1 MANDDN
7 QLRKNI
13 QHLREMLGETLDK
26 LGEVIHFARSTVKG
40 YENGSRKPDPQTLNS
55 IAKHYGKTVDE
66 LLYTDLTELSGVKM
80 EAKSIK
86 DVLDLFQKLL
96 PLYSSEDA
104 MRNLKFK
111 KGYKLCH
118 QIMDG
123 FSKGE
128 LLRGTIITDAFQA
141 FIEAFEEIEC
151 PEVAANLMWT
161 ISVWWTQI
169 FDVKQMM
176 LLQSKLLSNKFD
188 IKDYMKIKEN
198 ESDGLKE
205 KKHSFVSDFDEIITE
220 IFKELKSDSKWSD
233 LADYYI
239 ALKYVWAMVDSDL
252 SPEMNSAVGMQ
263 MMLTFA
269 KIGNPHAL
277 NFLKISL
284 ST

>member
-7 QLRKNI
+7 QLGINI
-13 QHLREMLGETLDK
+13 KHLREMRGETLVE
-26 LGEVIHFARSTVKG
+26 LGDVIHFAKSTVKG

-66 LLYTDLTELSGVKM
+66 LLYTDLTELSGAKM
-80 EAKSIK
+80 EVDSIK
-86 DVLDLFQKLL
+86 DMLDLFQKLL

-104 MRNLKFK
+104 MRSSKFK
-111 KGYKLCH
+111 KGYKFCH

-123 FSKGE
+123 FSNGE
-128 LLRGTIITDAFQA
+128 LLRGTLITDAFQA
-141 FIEAFEEIEC
+141 FIEAFEEIEY
-151 PEVAANLMWT
+151 PEVAANLLWT
-161 ISVWWTQI
+161 IFVWWMQI

-176 LLQSKLLSNKFD
+176 SLQSKLLSNKFD
-188 IKDYMKIKEN
+188 IKDYIKIKEN
-198 ESDGLKE
+198 ESDEFKE
-205 KKHSFVSDFDEIITE
+205 KKHGFVSDFDEIITE
-220 IFKELKSDSKWSD
+220 ILKELKSDSKWSD

-239 ALKYVWAMVDSDL
+239 ALKYVLAMVDSDL

-269 KIGNPHAL
+269 KIGNLHAL
-277 NFLKISL
+277 NFFKTSL

>member
-7 QLRKNI
+7 KLGKNI
-13 QHLREMLGETLDK
+13 QHLREMRGETLDE
-26 LGEVIHFARSTVKG
+26 LGEVIHFARSTIKG

-66 LLYTDLTELSGVKM
+66 LLYSDLTELSGTQM
-80 EAKSIK
+80 EADSIK
-86 DVLDLFQKLL
+86 DMLDLFQKLL
-96 PLYSSEDA
+96 PLYSSDDA
-104 MRNLKFK
+104 MRNSKFK

-123 FSKGE
+123 FSNGE
-128 LLRGTIITDAFQA
+128 VLRGTLITDAFQA

-161 ISVWWTQI
+161 IFVWWTQI

-176 LLQSKLLSNKFD
+176 SLQSKLLSNKFN
-188 IKDYMKIKEN
+188 IKDYIKIKEN
-198 ESDGLKE
+198 ESDKLKE
-205 KKHSFVSDFDEIITE
+205 KKHGFVSDFDEVIIE
-220 IFKELKSDSKWSD
+220 ILKELKSDSEWSD

-239 ALKYVWAMVDSDL
+239 ALKYVLAMVDSDL

-277 NFLKISL
+277 NFIKTSL

>member
-7 QLRKNI
+7 QLGKNI
-13 QHLREMLGETLDK
+13 QYLRELYGETLDE

-40 YENGSRKPDPQTLNS
+40 YENGSRKPDPHTLDK

-66 LLYTDLTELSGVKM
+66 LLYTDLTELIAMKM
-80 EAKSIK
+80 EVDSIK
-86 DVLDLFQKLL
+86 DILVLFQKIL
-96 PLYSSEDA
+96 PLYTSEDA
-104 MRNLKFK
+104 MRNSRFRN
-111 KGYKLCH
+111 GYKFCH

-128 LLRGTIITDAFQA
+128 TLRGTMITDAFQA
-141 FIEAFEEIEC
+141 FIEAFDELEC
-151 PEVAANLMWT
+151 PEAAANLMWT
-161 ISVWWTQI
+161 IFVWWTQI

-176 LLQSKLLSNKFD
+176 SLQSKFLSNKLD
-188 IKDYMKIKEN
+188 IKDYLIIKEN
-198 ESDGLKE
+198 ESDDLKE
-205 KKHSFVSDFDEIITE
+205 KKHGFVSDFDEIITE
-220 IFKELKSDSKWSD
+220 ILKKLKSDSKWSD

-239 ALKYVWAMVDSDL
+239 ALKYVFTMVDSEL

-277 NFLKISL
+277 NFLKTSL

>member
-7 QLRKNI
+7 QLGKNI
-13 QHLREMLGETLDK
+13 QHLRDMYGETLVE
-26 LGEVIHFARSTVKG
+26 LGKIIYVERSTVKG
-40 YENGSRKPDPQTLNS
+40 YENGSRKPDLETLKS

-66 LLYTDLTELSGVKM
+66 LLHTDLTELGEVKM
-80 EAKSIK
+80 EVNSIK
-86 DVLDLFQKLL
+86 DMVNLFLKLL

-104 MRNLKFK
+104 RRNQKFN
-111 KGYKLCH
+111 KGYKFCQ

-123 FSKGE
+123 FLRGE
-128 LLRGTIITDAFQA
+128 MLRGTIITDAYQA
-141 FIEAFEEIEC
+141 FTEVFEEIEC

-161 ISVWWTQI
+161 IFVWWTQI
-169 FDVKQMM
+169 IDVKQMM
-176 LLQSKLLSNKFD
+176 SLQSKLLSNKFD
-188 IKDYMKIKEN
+188 IKDIMKIKEN
-198 ESDGLKE
+198 ESDELKE
-205 KKHSFVSDFDEIITE
+205 KKQVFVSDFDEITTE
-220 IFKELKSDSKWSD
+220 ILKGLKSNSKWSD

-263 MMLTFA
+263 MMMTFA

-277 NFLKISL
+277 NFLKISF

>member
-7 QLRKNI
+7 QLGKNV
-13 QHLREMLGETLDK
+13 QHLREMYGETLDE

-40 YENGSRKPDPQTLNS
+40 YENGSRKPDPQTLNN

-66 LLYTDLTELSGVKM
+66 LLYTDLTELSRAKM
-80 EAKSIK
+80 EVDSIK
-86 DVLDLFQKLL
+86 DMLDLFRKIL

-104 MRNLKFK
+104 MRNSKFR
-111 KGYKLCH
+111 KGYKFCH

-123 FSKGE
+123 FSNGE
-128 LLRGTIITDAFQA
+128 VLRGTIITDAFQA
-141 FIEAFEEIEC
+141 FIEAFEELEC
-151 PEVAANLMWT
+151 PEAVANLMWT
-161 ISVWWTQI
+161 IFVWWTQI

-176 LLQSKLLSNKFD
+176 SLQSKFLSNKCG
-188 IKDYMKIKEN
+188 IKDFMKIKEN

-205 KKHSFVSDFDEIITE
+205 KKHGFVSDFDEIITE
-220 IFKELKSDSKWSD
+220 ILKELKSDSKWSD

-239 ALKYVWAMVDSDL
+239 ALKYLLAMVDSDL

-269 KIGNPHAL
+269 KIGNPYAL
-277 NFLKISL
+277 NFLKTSL